1 LILQAAG
8 LEIGSGVL
16 GVANVV
22 VPGKPGEVGMIVLA
36 VDGVITAG
44 SFEQMKVPPEIHHNS
59 LVFWMIVRPE
69 L

>member
-1 LILQAAG
+1 
-8 LEIGSGVL
+8 
-16 GVANVV
+16 VV